1 MRIKKIKF
9 VLLTS
14 ACMLLCGCER
24 IIDYLVDQPETTP
37 TPAPE
42 VVATPAP
49 AEESLHPNEVS
60 DYDRRAVT
68 SLINQDLK
76 SKYGKGNY
84 NTLYE
89 DGIYFEKKDG
99 MLTAS
104 GEYTYRQNG
113 TWDTMPFT
121 YTYMDQNKEYVF
133 VSLDD
138 ESNVTPEMLAESAKA
153 NLSGRQPDRTY
164 DVSVSSGIQLDLKHN
179 GEGTMLV
186 RIVDSNGKTVKEVV
200 NKSGYFD
207 ESYSVSLSAGTYQIQ
222 LICDDGGWSL
232 YYSSY

>member
-1 MRIKKIKF
+1 MMKKVKLI
-9 VLLTS
+9 LLT
-14 ACMLLCGCER
+14 CTCLMLGGCQQV
-24 IIDYLVDQPETTP
+24 INYLVDQPEVTP
-37 TPAPE
+37 TPTPE
-42 VVATPAP
+42 VEATPVP
-49 AEESLHPNEVS
+49 VEESLHPNEVT
-60 DYDRRAVT
+60 DYDRKAIT

-76 SKYGKGNY
+76 TKYGKGNY
-84 NTLYE
+84 TTLYE

-99 MLTAS
+99 IITAS
-104 GEYTYRQNG
+104 GEYNYRQNG
-113 TWDTMPFT
+113 TSDTMPFT

-138 ESNVTPEMLAESAKA
+138 ESNVTPEMMEEQAKA

-164 DVSVSSGIQLDLKHN
+164 DVNVSSGINLDLKHN

-186 RIVDSNGKTVKEVV
+186 RIVDSSGKTVKEVV

-207 ESYSVSLSAGTYQIQ
+207 ESYSVELKSGAYQIQ